1 MLNVSERKGL
11 PHGIILGSMGLGP
24 ISSLTSFFRLAEIYH
39 KQAVTLAKKIENP
52 DALGVAYAG
61 LALHNNCLG
70 RYGKC
75 IEYGLQ
81 SMKAYREIGDIHGW
95 GYAIWL
101 VAIALTYLGNFTQAL
116 AHTKDIVQLGKE
128 GADHHVLIW
137 GLLTQGLIQR
147 QLRQLDE
154 AFNALKEAC
163 TLIERTNDYMFSI
176 WVWTELGRVY
186 LRKNQFNQ
194 GLKALEI
201 ARKFYI
207 THLTEPDVRISQV
220 QLSNNI
226 SSQRSQKIGQLIY
239 YWFRQRIILLT
250 TKEWIWLPFRFGIAE
265 AYLLAVEQTVKPE
278 KGYWLKKAGTACQEA
293 LRQGKPYRGL
303 MVEAM
308 RMKGTYEWLKGRLS
322 SAEKWWQRSLKR
334 AEELGMSYELGITH
348 LEMGKR
354 LKDRNHL
361 ENAEAIFSEIGAEF
375 DLAQT
380 RKLLEAATVGNKEI
394 RGRS

>member
-1 MLNVSERKGL
+1 
-11 PHGIILGSMGLGP
+11 
-24 ISSLTSFFRLAEIYH
+24 
-39 KQAVTLAKKIENP
+39 
-52 DALGVAYAG
+52 
-61 LALHNNCLG
+61 
-70 RYGKC
+70 
-75 IEYGLQ
+75 
-81 SMKAYREIGDIHGW
+81 
-95 GYAIWL
+95 L
-101 VAIALTYLGNFTQAL
+101 VADALTYLGNFTQAL
-116 AHTKDIVQLGKE
+116 AHAKDIVQLGKE

-186 LRKNQFNQ
+186 LRKNQYSEA
-194 GLKALEI
+194 LKALET

-207 THLTEPDVRISQV
+207 THLTEPNVRISQV
-220 QLSNNI
+220 QI
-226 SSQRSQKIGQLIY
+226 SDNTSFQRRQKIGQLIY

-250 TKEWIWLPFRFGIAE
+250 TKAWIWLPFRFGIAE
-265 AYLLAVEQTVKPE
+265 AYLLAVEQTARPE
-278 KGYWLKKAGTACQEA
+278 KDYWLKKAGTACQEA

-334 AEELGMSYELGITH
+334 AEELGMSYELGMTH
-348 LEMGKR
+348 LEMGQR
-354 LKDRNHL
+354 LKDRTHL
-361 ENAEAIFSEIGAEF
+361 EKAEAIFAEIGAEWN
-375 DLAQT
+375 LGQT
-380 RKLLEAATVGNKEI
+380 RKSLKLYDASPSGMGRGAQAA
-394 RGRS
+394 

>member
-1 MLNVSERKGL
+1 
-11 PHGIILGSMGLGP
+11 
-24 ISSLTSFFRLAEIYH
+24 
-39 KQAVTLAKKIENP
+39 
-52 DALGVAYAG
+52 
-61 LALHNNCLG
+61 
-70 RYGKC
+70 
-75 IEYGLQ
+75 
-81 SMKAYREIGDIHGW
+81 
-95 GYAIWL
+95 
-101 VAIALTYLGNFTQAL
+101 
-116 AHTKDIVQLGKE
+116 
-128 GADHHVLIW
+128 
-137 GLLTQGLIQR
+137 
-147 QLRQLDE
+147 
-154 AFNALKEAC
+154 
-163 TLIERTNDYMFSI
+163 
-176 WVWTELGRVY
+176 
-186 LRKNQFNQ
+186 
-194 GLKALEI
+194 LKALEI

-265 AYLLAVEQTVKPE
+265 AYLLAVEQSAKPE
-278 KGYWLKKAGTACQEA
+278 KGYWLKKARTACQEA

-375 DLAQT
+375 DLQEA
-380 RKLLEAATVGNKEI
+380 RKLLELSP
-394 RGRS
+394 R